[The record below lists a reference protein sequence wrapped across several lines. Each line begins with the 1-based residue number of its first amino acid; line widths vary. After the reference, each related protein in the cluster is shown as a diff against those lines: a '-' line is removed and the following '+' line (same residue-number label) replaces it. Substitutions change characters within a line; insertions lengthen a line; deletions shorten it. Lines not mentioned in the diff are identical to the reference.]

1 MNNFTKGLGG
11 ASLLVLTVAAQ
22 PALAAGT
29 AANADITNT
38 VTVDY
43 QVGGVNQTQKS
54 ASDTIKVDRKINV
67 TVADRNAAYQSVSPG
82 QTFAVTAFRI
92 TNTSNAALD
101 FALAVSHQ
109 PNGAGPY
116 PGNDNFNATFRTP
129 TIYRDVNDNG
139 TYESA
144 TDTPLTF
151 IDELAADGIVPI
163 LVLSD
168 IPAGQ
173 VTGDIS
179 AVIVRATAAESG
191 TAGTQGPN
199 VVQTPV
205 GTPNGK
211 NTMETVFA
219 DAAGYTGD
227 AIYDGSHSSRAGYIV
242 SAAAI
247 TVAKTS
253 TLISDPISVA
263 GNNPG
268 YVPKM
273 IPGAIIE
280 YCLAVN
286 NASGGSAATTVRVR
300 DTVPATMT
308 LSVASL
314 TFGKSTSGAPCTFA
328 SASGTNA
335 TADPL
340 VDVSFPTIAAGDYYF
355 VKFQVTIK

>member
-1 MNNFTKGLGG
+1 MTNFTKGLGG
-11 ASLLVLTVAAQ
+11 ASLLVLALAAQ

-29 AANADITNT
+29 ASNTDILNT

-43 QVGGVNQTQKS
+43 QVGGVSQTQKS

-82 QTFAVTAFRI
+82 QTTAVVAYRV
-92 TNTSNAALD
+92 TNNSNAPLD
-101 FALAVSHQ
+101 FALTASHQ

-116 PGNDNFNATFRTP
+116 PGNDNFDATFQTP

-139 TYESA
+139 IYESA
-144 TDTPLTF
+144 TDTVLTH
-151 IDELAADGIVPI
+151 IDALVPDVAFPI
-163 LVLSD
+163 LVLSN

-179 AVIVRATAAESG
+179 AIILRAVAHENDGAATLG
-191 TAGTQGPN
+191 GI

-205 GTPNGK
+205 ATANGK

-227 AIYDGSHSSRAGYIV
+227 AIYDGAHSGRAGYTV

-268 YVPKM
+268 YVAKM

-280 YCLAVN
+280 YCLAVS

-300 DTVPATMT
+300 DNVPATMT
-308 LSVASL
+308 LNVVSL
-314 TFGKSTSGAPCTFA
+314 TFGKSTVATPCTFA
-328 SASGTNA
+328 SASGSNA

-355 VKFQVTIK
+355 VKFQATIK